1 MLDFKLELDKI
12 YNSGLYRILKYFESS
27 QTPNTIVDGKKVIL
41 LASNNYLGL
50 CDDKILKKAAIEAVE
65 KYGVGSGGSRLTT
78 GSNVLHM
85 ELENLIAKFKNRE
98 AAILFN
104 TGYMANVGAVSTIAD
119 KNTTIFCDR
128 LNHASIVDGCKLSGG
143 RLVIYK
149 HCDLNDLVKKIDK
162 YKGYK
167 NIIITESVFSMDG
180 DIAPLEGIVKIAKK
194 YDIPLMVDE
203 AHGTGVIGKYGKGV
217 VDYYGLTKEVD
228 LQVGTLSKALA
239 SEGGF
244 VVGKNNL
251 IEFLRQKSKCFIYST
266 ALSPQTVAVSIAAIN
281 LLKTN
286 NELVKKLQSNANFF
300 RSRLKE
306 FNFNVLDGITPII
319 PVIIGDTL
327 KSVKFSEM
335 LLDEGIYVPAIRPPT
350 VPKGTSRLR
359 ISIMA
364 THKIGDLEYALR
376 KIRKIGK
383 ELHVI

>member
-286 NELVKKLQSNANFF
+286 NELVKKLQSNAIFF